1 MDQLSFDFEAFDF
14 EAFNESLNVERA
26 LIAKDN
32 EEYFAKRGG
41 NSMQIEKPLVHLV
54 HILYPELNETG
65 YTTSPEVIK
74 TGQLRLEQAVARKKS
89 INCEY
94 FLTWRDCL
102 LIEEQKRTESN
113 D

>member
-41 NSMQIEKPLVHLV
+41 NSMQIEKPLVH
-54 HILYPELNETG
+54 ILYPELNEDG
-65 YTTSPEVIK
+65 YTTSQEVIT
-74 TGQLRLEQAVARKKS
+74 TGQLRLEQAIARTAVDNIS
-89 INCEY
+89 RI
-94 FLTWRDCL
+94 LGL
-102 LIEEQKRTESN
+102 GI
-113 D
+113 

>member
-1 MDQLSFDFEAFDF
+1 MEQLSFDFEAFNAD
-14 EAFNESLNVERA
+14 LDVERA

-41 NSMQIEKPLVHLV
+41 NSMQIEKLLVQ
-54 HILYPELNETG
+54 ILYPELNETG